1 MRQGVICAI
10 STPPGKGG
18 VAVIRMCGEGAFDII
33 REVFS
38 PLSGK
43 APTDYPPRTQIYGYI
58 VDGEERLDD
67 VLLTHFPAPN
77 SYTGEE
83 TVEISCHGGLLV
95 TRTVL
100 ETLITHG
107 ALYAEAGEFTRR
119 AFINGK
125 LSLSEAE
132 AIGTL
137 LEAKSREQLRLSSRP
152 SRERLANRI
161 ASIREALTEL
171 MGSIYARIDYPEED
185 LGEFTDE
192 ESIKELKRI
201 YADLSSLIN
210 TYRTGRVITEGIA
223 TVICGKPNVGK
234 SSLYNL
240 LTGEDSAIVT
250 EIEGTTRDLLEK
262 SVPLGRVMLNLTDTA
277 GIRDGDCIDKVEK
290 IGISRSRERIAE
302 ADLVLAVF
310 DLSRDVDDKDR
321 ELISLL
327 DTASATK
334 ICILNKADAQ
344 GGEGFDEVTA
354 HFEYTVTLSTEGD
367 RDGAISTLSDLI
379 DRLFTDEMI
388 SPGRD
393 AIVSSARQHSSLCS
407 ARGYILSAIEAYE
420 SGLPADLASSDI
432 ELAIGAIGELDGRG
446 VSESVVSDIFSRFCV
461 GK

>member
-33 REVFS
+33 GEVFA
-38 PLSGK
+38 PLSK
-43 APTDYPPRTQIYGYI
+43 RALTDYPPRTQIYGYI
-58 VDGEERLDD
+58 VDGEEKVDD
-67 VLLTHFPAPN
+67 CLVTLFPAPN

-125 LSLSEAE
+125 LTLSEAE

-161 ASIREALTEL
+161 ATIRGALTSL
-171 MGSIYARIDYPEED
+171 MGSIYARIDYPDED

-192 ESIKELKRI
+192 ESLAELKKI
-201 YADLSSLIN
+201 YADLSSLID

-262 SVPLGRVMLNLTDTA
+262 SVPLGRVILNLTDTA
-277 GIRDGDCIDKVEK
+277 GIRDGEGIDKVEK
-290 IGISRSRERIAE
+290 IGSC
-302 ADLVLAVF
+302 L
-310 DLSRDVDDKDR
+310 
-321 ELISLL
+321 
-327 DTASATK
+327 
-334 ICILNKADAQ
+334 
-344 GGEGFDEVTA
+344 
-354 HFEYTVTLSTEGD
+354 
-367 RDGAISTLSDLI
+367 
-379 DRLFTDEMI
+379 
-388 SPGRD
+388 
-393 AIVSSARQHSSLCS
+393 
-407 ARGYILSAIEAYE
+407 
-420 SGLPADLASSDI
+420 
-432 ELAIGAIGELDGRG
+432 
-446 VSESVVSDIFSRFCV
+446 
-461 GK
+461 

>member
-33 REVFS
+33 GEVFA
-38 PLSGK
+38 PLSK
-43 APTDYPPRTQIYGYI
+43 RALTDYPPRTQVYGYI
-58 VDGEERLDD
+58 VDGEEKVDD
-67 VLLTHFPAPN
+67 CLVTLFPAPN

-125 LSLSEAE
+125 LTLSEAE

-161 ASIREALTEL
+161 ATIRGALTSL
-171 MGSIYARIDYPEED
+171 MGSIYARIDYPDED

-192 ESIKELKRI
+192 ESLAELKKI
-201 YADLSSLIN
+201 YADLSSLID

-262 SVPLGRVMLNLTDTA
+262 SVPLGRVILNLTDTA
-277 GIRDGDCIDKVEK
+277 GIRDGEGIDKVEK

-321 ELISLL
+321 ELLSLL
-327 DTASATK
+327 DSVDATK
-334 ICILNKADAQ
+334 ICILNKADAK
-344 GGEGFDEVTA
+344 GGDGFDEVTA

-367 RDGAISTLSDLI
+367 RDGAISTLSTLI

-388 SPGRD
+388 SSGRD
-393 AIVSSARQHSSLCS
+393 AIVSSARQHSSLCN
-407 ARGYILSAIEAYE
+407 ARTYILSAIEAYE
-420 SGLPADLASSDI
+420 GGLSCDLASSDI